1 MQRREFIT
9 LLGGATAWPL
19 PARAQQIGTPAIGFL
34 NSATREGLAP
44 HLPVF
49 LQALNEIGFVEGRN
63 MTVVYGWADNDNRR
77 LATLAAE
84 FVGRQAAVIT
94 APSIAAALAAKSA
107 TATIPIVFYTGA
119 DPVGLGLVA
128 SLNRPNGNLTG
139 VTGLGTELG
148 SKRVE
153 LLHELLPA
161 ATAVALLVNGSNSA
175 LAEPTIRD
183 AQAAA
188 RTLGLKLHVQDAR
201 TEDEIAVAFVKS
213 VELRAGGLVVGADN
227 FFNAK
232 SGQLAALALRHG
244 LPTIYQYRDFT
255 AAGGLMSYG
264 GSLSDAY
271 RLVGLYTGRILKG
284 EKPGDL
290 PVQQAT
296 KVELIIN
303 MRTAKVLGL
312 AVPITLL
319 GRADEV
325 IE

>member
-1 MQRREFIT
+1 M
-9 LLGGATAWPL
+9 
-19 PARAQQIGTPAIGFL
+19 
-34 NSATREGLAP
+34 
-44 HLPVF
+44 
-49 LQALNEIGFVEGRN
+49 
-63 MTVVYGWADNDNRR
+63 MVVYGWADNDNRR

-128 SLNRPNGNLTG
+128 SFNRPNGNLTG

-153 LLHELLPA
+153 LLHELLLP

-264 GSLSDAY
+264 GKGPWRRHCSTIS
-271 RLVGLYTGRILKG
+271 VGAPSHCSNKPSSRSGSARSPRKLRRKYEGLRVGRRCRFR
-284 EKPGDL
+284 
-290 PVQQAT
+290 Q
-296 KVELIIN
+296 
-303 MRTAKVLGL
+303 
-312 AVPITLL
+312 
-319 GRADEV
+319 
-325 IE
+325 